1 MKTRLFFA
9 ALCAVTLS
17 SCNLYYVPDDFPKE
31 EFYSYAPYKKGDVIQ
46 FVNSNNDKLVF
57 QIAEVQESYL
67 RGKKGCKCGKEQ
79 IYKDVTFSK
88 EGVNEDGKEE
98 TFVLSLSCID
108 RNIFNVS
115 LRSYA
120 QSYEL
125 NAFYEAGNRDED
137 IWARSFDN
145 YKIFKSFADEIVLTQ
160 EDKPAA
166 KVKKG
171 QGLLWFVDETG
182 RTWTA
187 E

>member
-1 MKTRLFFA
+1 M
-9 ALCAVTLS
+9 
-17 SCNLYYVPDDFPKE
+17 
-31 EFYSYAPYKKGDVIQ
+31 
-46 FVNSNNDKLVF
+46 
-57 QIAEVQESYL
+57 SYL
-67 RGKKGCKCGKEQ
+67 VTEVSENYTRGKKGCKCGKEQ

-145 YKIFKSFADEIVLTQ
+145 YKIFKSFVDEIVLTQ